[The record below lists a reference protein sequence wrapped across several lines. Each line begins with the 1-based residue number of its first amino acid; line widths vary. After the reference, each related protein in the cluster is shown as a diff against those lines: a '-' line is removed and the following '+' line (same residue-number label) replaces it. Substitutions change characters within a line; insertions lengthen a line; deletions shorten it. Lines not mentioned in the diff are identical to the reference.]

1 MITMLLAWLNRRAG
15 TAPEPVRPE
24 REPAASCGV
33 CGWFDSSHE
42 LQRGLVVM
50 EPDAAAAELAA
61 WQAALDSCSGL
72 ELEFA

>member
-1 MITMLLAWLNRRAG
+1 MFTILLGWLQRRAG
-15 TAPEPVRPE
+15 AATEPLRSA

-42 LQRGLVVM
+42 LQRGLVVV

-61 WQAALDSCSGL
+61 WLAGLDSCSEP
-72 ELEFA
+72 ELVFA